1 MFEFEFQKAP
11 AEVKVA
17 GRFDKTCRCEF
28 SAMAMEAIRCRRL
41 KLSIFQMG
49 SAPSIVDARI
59 SVASSSGN
67 ITIFAGSDAPQV
79 VIGAN
84 TSGNFHF
91 RLWRRSTINIDEN
104 TTANGLAVVCDMSAV
119 SIGADCLFSD
129 GILLQSADQHGI
141 VDLQSGQIINN
152 RMRKISIGEHVWF
165 GRKSTLLPDILVGNG
180 SIIGAGAIVTKDI
193 PENSVAVGIPAK
205 VVKSKTTWSRSP
217 TVLDSL
223 SRTYIKEFHQQTS
236 SR

>member
-1 MFEFEFQKAP
+1 MFEFQKAP
-11 AEVKVA
+11 AGIKVA
-17 GRFDKTCRCEF
+17 GRFDNTCRCEI
-28 SAMAMEAIRCRRL
+28 SAKAMEAIRCRQL

-49 SAPSIVDARI
+49 RAPSIVDARI
-59 SVASSSGN
+59 SVASSSGD
-67 ITIFAGSDAPQV
+67 ITVFVGADAPQV

-91 RLWRRSTINIDEN
+91 RLWRRSAISIEEN
-104 TTANGLAVVCDMSAV
+104 TTSNGLAVFCDNSEV

-141 VDLQSGQIINN
+141 VDLQSGQIVNN
-152 RMRKISIGEHVWF
+152 RLRKISIGEHVWL
-165 GRKSTLLPDILVGNG
+165 GRKSTLLPDISVGNG
-180 SIIGAGAIVTKDI
+180 SIIGTGAIVTKDV

-205 VVKSKTTWSRSP
+205 VVKSKTTWSRYP

-223 SRTYIKEFHQQTS
+223 SRRYIEQFRQQTAL
-236 SR
+236 R